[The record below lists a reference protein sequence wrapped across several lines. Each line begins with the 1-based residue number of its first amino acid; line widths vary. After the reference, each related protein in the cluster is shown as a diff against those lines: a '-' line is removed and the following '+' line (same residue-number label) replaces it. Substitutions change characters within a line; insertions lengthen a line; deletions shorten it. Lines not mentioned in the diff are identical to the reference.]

1 MSAFSPSAGID
12 RPPPDAPRPY
22 QPTSYPVLIA
32 AMLLVVGPLVIASQF
47 TAHLRLDVVDDQM
60 FGYYGWRIAHGA
72 VVYRDVWDNKPPGIY
87 WINALGFL
95 LTGGESYGG
104 VIALCAAALLVTHAS
119 FFLITLSVYYREA
132 AAVVTVIASFFLTHG
147 YYTCGTNRTET
158 FLIALETSAVALY
171 LRGFA
176 RPSWRRDILAGALCG
191 GAFLFKQVGLAAW
204 GAMGLHAIVLMLLGR
219 QGVATTARRCFALL
233 GGAAGVV
240 ALAAGALAWQGALG
254 EALFATFT
262 FNKAYFDVG
271 ESSFADKDASIQ
283 QLRYHLPVLTLPILM
298 AIASVIH
305 ALLWLLRPM
314 LRPRD
319 VVEKLARD
327 VKPTCPLPMLLFAT
341 WLAAAAYGAVLS
353 PHSFRHY
360 LVPTLPPLLLL
371 SGYIINVILGE
382 FGLLQRMQQR
392 AWVTALFVCIGYF
405 ASEAA
410 WRQWEEVSKVVVP
423 RWILGERAEWEVLG
437 EKVAAVTR
445 PGDTIQCW
453 GYQPGIYLFARRP
466 NAVRFTT
473 TEKIGQVKQKAAF
486 VRDELVKGMMARPPA
501 AFVIGAGD
509 LAWLHGESPTGPTRV
524 DELAPWLDR
533 NYQQVDDYRNILVL
547 KRRDVP
553 PG

>member
-1 MSAFSPSAGID
+1 
-12 RPPPDAPRPY
+12 
-22 QPTSYPVLIA
+22 
-32 AMLLVVGPLVIASQF
+32 MLLVIAPLVVASQF
-47 TAHLRLDVVDDQM
+47 TAHLRMDVVDDQM

-87 WINALGFL
+87 WINALGFV

-104 VIALCAAALLVTHAS
+104 VIALCAAALVATHAA
-119 FFLITLSVYYREA
+119 FFLIALSVYYREA

-158 FLIALETSAVALY
+158 FLIALETAAVALY
-171 LRGFA
+171 VRGFS
-176 RPSWRRDILAGALCG
+176 RPSVRRDVAAGALCG

-204 GAMGLHAIVLMLLGR
+204 GAMGLHAIVLMLLRR
-219 QGVATTARRCFALL
+219 QSVAGTARRCVALL
-233 GGAAGVV
+233 CGAAGVI

-254 EALFATFT
+254 EAIFATFT

-271 ESSFADKDASIQ
+271 ESSFSDRDAAVQ
-283 QLRYHLPVLTLPILM
+283 QLSYHLPVLRLPILM

-305 ALLWLLRPM
+305 AGLWTVRPW

-319 VVEKLARD
+319 VVQKLASD
-327 VKPTCPLPMLLFAT
+327 VKASCPHAMVLFGI

-360 LVPTLPPLLLL
+360 LVPALPPLLLM

-382 FGLLQRMQQR
+382 FGLLRRMQQR
-392 AWVTALFVCIGYF
+392 AWVTALMVSIAYF

-437 EKVAAVTR
+437 EKVAAVTK
-445 PGDTIQCW
+445 PGETIQCW

-473 TEKIGQVKQKAAF
+473 TEKIGQVKEKAGF
-486 VRDELVKGMMARPPA
+486 VREELVKGLMSRPPA
-501 AFVIGAGD
+501 AFVISAGD
-509 LAWLHGESPTGPTRV
+509 LAWLHGQSPTGPTRV

-533 NYQQVDDYRNILVL
+533 NYQQVDDYRNMLVL
-547 KRRDVP
+547 KRRDAP